1 MILGQPQDHRRL
13 HLPGHGQKPM
23 NGIYLLNLFQGHIV
37 GELAVVLNLFE
48 VM

>member
-1 MILGQPQDHRRL
+1 
-13 HLPGHGQKPM
+13 M

-48 VM
+48 VMLKKLFGEGVH